1 MASFPQLPKIE
12 MKEDQNQ
19 LHPKGQQAIELFR
32 QLYRREPEVLS
43 RAPGRVAMLGAHVDY
58 SEGWVLPAAIDKS
71 VWLAAAP
78 AEHARVTVYSHEFGQ
93 RHSFD
98 LSDSYD
104 GRDAPTSWFKYLKG
118 VAWSLQELG
127 YPPMTGMD
135 AALASD
141 VPMGSGVSSSAA
153 LEIAFMNAWL
163 MLSNVDVS
171 PLTRAQI
178 GRRTENH
185 FMGVGSGIMDQVA
198 SVFGEQDHMLLID
211 CRSLEH
217 QLIPVPQG
225 TAVIVA
231 ESGVRRALANSDYN
245 SRPQECREAVDILRG
260 SLPHIQTLRDVTA
273 DQLEIHGHRL
283 PPRLRRR
290 ARHVVEECD
299 RVKQGAEALRCG
311 DLSRFGQLMRR
322 SQISS
327 RDNYENS
334 IPEFDLLA
342 SAAWQQ
348 PGCYG
353 ARFAGGGFGGV
364 MQIFCDE
371 NEVFRIERAIAAA
384 FEDEFSRELP
394 MFTCK
399 IAKGAQTWRLRA
411 DADQ

>member
-1 MASFPQLPKIE
+1 MGLE
-12 MKEDQNQ
+12 
-19 LHPKGQQAIELFR
+19 AIETFR
-32 QLYRREPEVLS
+32 KLYRREPTVLS

-58 SEGWVLPAAIDKS
+58 SDGWVLPAAIDKS

-78 AEHARVTVYSHEFGQ
+78 SDQPRVTVYSHEYDEQ
-93 RHSFD
+93 HSFD
-98 LSDSYD
+98 LSTSYD
-104 GRDAPTSWFKYLKG
+104 GHDAPTSWFKYLKG
-118 VAWSLQELG
+118 VAWSLQENG
-127 YPPMTGMD
+127 YPPMAGMD
-135 AALASD
+135 AALVSD

-153 LEIAFMNAWL
+153 LEIAFLNAWL
-163 MLSNVDVS
+163 MLSEVDIP
-171 PLTRAQI
+171 PLTKAQI
-178 GRRTENH
+178 GRKTENH

-198 SVFGEQDHMLLID
+198 SIFGEEDQMLLID

-217 QLIPVPQG
+217 QLIPIPPG

-245 SRPQECREAVDILRG
+245 SRPQECREAVEILRG

-273 DQLEIHGHRL
+273 DQFELYGHQL
-283 PPRLRRR
+283 PPLLRRR
-290 ARHVVEECD
+290 ARHVVEECE
-299 RVKQGAEALRCG
+299 RVKLGAEALQCG
-311 DLSRFGQLMRR
+311 DLTGFGKLMRR

-371 NEVFRIERAIAAA
+371 NAVSQIEQAIAAA
-384 FEDEFSRELP
+384 FQAEFNRELP
-394 MFTCK
+394 MFTSK
-399 IAKGAQTWRLRA
+399 IAKGAQCWRLQA
-411 DADQ
+411 GGVL